1 MLSKFGKQLNGLLAR
16 PALGLASITRTTTIV
31 LNAKQHR
38 ELVIKPTLLEIEL
51 WSPAAEELVF
61 GTAIVE
67 SRLSFIR
74 QLGGGPALGLWQIEP
89 DNHRE
94 GYENFLEYREGLY
107 DQVLSLSAPGQ
118 TFEEN
123 LTSNMQYGAAI
134 CRLCYYRAPEALP
147 DEGNLKGHARYW
159 KRYYNTPLGA
169 GTEGKYIAE
178 VEEKLR
184 ASDA

>member
-1 MLSKFGKQLNGLLAR
+1 MGRTGPVAPDARQL
-16 PALGLASITRTTTIV
+16 
-31 LNAKQHR
+31 R
-38 ELVIKPTLLEIEL
+38 ELVIKPALSEIEL
-51 WSPAAEELVF
+51 WSPAAEELVL
-61 GTAIVE
+61 GTAIIE
-67 SRLSFIR
+67 SRLSFIK
-74 QLGGGPALGLWQIEP
+74 QLGRGPALGLWQIEP
-89 DNHRE
+89 DTHRDV
-94 GYENFLEYREGLY
+94 YDNFLEYREGLY

-147 DEGNLKGHARYW
+147 DEGDLEGQARYW

-178 VEEKLR
+178 VKETLR
-184 ASDA
+184 SI

>member
-1 MLSKFGKQLNGLLAR
+1 MALDASQLRTLVIQ
-16 PALGLASITRTTTIV
+16 PALW
-31 LNAKQHR
+31 
-38 ELVIKPTLLEIEL
+38 EIEL
-51 WSPAAEELVF
+51 WSPAAEELVL

-67 SRLSFIR
+67 SRLSFIK
-74 QLGGGPALGLWQIEP
+74 QLDTGPALGLWQIEP
-89 DNHRE
+89 DTHSDI
-94 GYENFLEYREGLY
+94 YENFLEYREGLY
-107 DQVLSLSAPGQ
+107 DQVMGLSAPGQ

-147 DEGNLKGHARYW
+147 DEGDLKGQAAYW

-178 VEEKLR
+178 VEETLR
-184 ASDA
+184 ASYA

>member
-1 MLSKFGKQLNGLLAR
+1 MALDASQLRRLVIQ
-16 PALGLASITRTTTIV
+16 PALS
-31 LNAKQHR
+31 
-38 ELVIKPTLLEIEL
+38 EIEL
-51 WSPAAEELVF
+51 WSPAAEELVL

-67 SRLSFIR
+67 SRLSFIK
-74 QLGGGPALGLWQIEP
+74 QLGSGPALGLWQIEP
-89 DNHRE
+89 DTHRDV
-94 GYENFLEYREGLY
+94 YDNFLDYREGLY
-107 DQVLSLSAPGQ
+107 DQVIGLSAPGQ

-147 DEGNLKGHARYW
+147 DEGDLQGQAAYW

-178 VEEKLR
+178 VEETLR
-184 ASDA
+184 NSYA